1 MSGYFENKK
10 ENAGTFSNIIKTR
23 EKELVSTEIKDTTE
37 SIITI
42 DSDKKSIFD
51 DSGKYGKVDILELK
65 NISQIYTNKDGN
77 KNVVFNNFDF
87 KIKDV
92 SDAGQFIVI
101 VGASGCGK
109 STILRYFAGL
119 QQPTCGDI
127 FINGK
132 RQTSKDRIGMVFQQ
146 YSSFP
151 WLTVLQNV
159 CISLKLKDISKKER
173 EERAIEMIKLVGLE
187 GHENKYAQYPILS
200 GGQLQRVA
208 VARNLVSGDKIMLL
222 DEPHSGLDTRT
233 KIEMGNLLCSVW
245 IELEK
250 KVDVTFVMVTHDLQ
264 EAVYLA
270 DRIYVMDSNPGR
282 VVENIKIDLPLE
294 RNSLIKRE
302 KKFSEYV
309 YYVEDLI
316 MKLKNK

>member
-1 MSGYFENKK
+1 MSGYFDKEEKK
-10 ENAGTFSNIIKTR
+10 DTGVFSNIVNDSEQKA
-23 EKELVSTEIKDTTE
+23 TEETKLQ
-37 SIITI
+37 
-42 DSDKKSIFD
+42 SDMGIFD
-51 DSGKYGKVDILELK
+51 DSGEYGKNDILELK
-65 NISQIYTNKDGN
+65 NISQIYRDKDG
-77 KNVVFNNFDF
+77 KENVVFENFNF

-92 SDAGQFIVI
+92 VNSGQFIVI
-101 VGASGCGK
+101 VGPSGCGK
-109 STILRYFAGL
+109 STILRYFSGL
-119 QQPTCGDI
+119 QKPTSGEI
-127 FINGK
+127 FIDNK
-132 RQTSKDRIGMVFQQ
+132 PQTDKDRIGMVFQQ
-146 YSSFP
+146 YSSLP

-159 CISLKLKDISKKER
+159 CVALELKGVPKKER
-173 EERAIEMIKLVGLE
+173 IERAMEMINLVGLN

-222 DEPHSGLDTRT
+222 DEPHSGLDTKT
-233 KIEMGNLLCSVW
+233 KLEMDDLLCSIWVD
-245 IELEK
+245 IGK

-264 EAVYLA
+264 EAVYLS

-282 VVENIKIDLPLE
+282 IVENIKIDLSSE
-294 RNSLIKRE
+294 RNPLTKRE